1 MASQSFAQD
10 EQLVAAQR
18 GDAGAF
24 AALVR
29 WHQAS
34 VHGLALRMLNR
45 FDRADDLAQ
54 DVFLRLFDHLSD
66 IESTQ
71 HLGFWLRRVT
81 ANLAIDRLRQL
92 PQHTSAVPVETLDS
106 EAQADDS
113 DPWLQRLLRSLIA
126 ELPPQPRAVMLL
138 RYQEDFDPIDIAKA
152 LDMPLNT
159 VKSHLKRSLDSLR
172 ARITQLDPVRRE
184 VTRHE

>member
-1 MASQSFAQD
+1 MASHDASQD
-10 EQLVAAQR
+10 EQLAAAQR
-18 GDAGAF
+18 GDARAF
-24 AALVR
+24 TALVR
-29 WHQAS
+29 AHQSS
-34 VHGLALRMLNR
+34 VHGLALRMLSR

-66 IESTQ
+66 IESAQ

-106 EAQADDS
+106 EAHADDT
-113 DPWLQRLLRSLIA
+113 DPWLQRLLRTSIA

-138 RYQEDFDPIDIAKA
+138 RYQEDFDPTDIAKA

-172 ARITQLDPVRRE
+172 ARIGQVDPTYRE
-184 VTRHE
+184 VARYE